1 MIQYQENSSTGDGV
15 MTLGS
20 YVLWGIFDITNLM
33 DLSGEER
40 VGVNRPI
47 RLRVGVFGVRQGTVS
62 GRDVRP

>member
-1 MIQYQENSSTGDGV
+1 